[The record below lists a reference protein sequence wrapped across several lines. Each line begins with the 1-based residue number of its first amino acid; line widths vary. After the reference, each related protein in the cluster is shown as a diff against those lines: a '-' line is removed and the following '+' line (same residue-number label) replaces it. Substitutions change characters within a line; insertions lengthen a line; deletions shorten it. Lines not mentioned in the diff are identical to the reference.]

1 MKNGAAALIFN
12 ALFLLFVLAPIAI
25 VCAVSFTPLGY
36 LSLPTT
42 GVSLRWFRALA
53 ANQDFIEAFK
63 MSLWLG
69 CISASCAVCL
79 FVPAAFAIV
88 RYKFAG
94 KGGLLALFQA
104 PFTVPTVVLG
114 IAFLRFFTDV
124 GLGGTFVALLG
135 SHVVVVAPFC
145 LRILISTMKGLDVT
159 VERAAASL
167 GANSI
172 IIFWRII
179 LPVILPGVVSS
190 WILAFITSFD
200 ELTMSSFVAAP
211 GTTTL
216 PLRLFLYIQDNIDPL
231 IAAASASLIAMTAL
245 LLIVLNQIY
254 GIDRLLAGD
263 SRQ

>member
-1 MKNGAAALIFN
+1 MKNGTTALIFN

-25 VCAVSFTPLGY
+25 VCAVSLTPLGY
-36 LSLPTT
+36 LSLPST
-42 GVSLRWFRALA
+42 GLSLRWFRALA
-53 ANQDFIEAFK
+53 ANRDFIEAFK

-69 CISASCAVCL
+69 CISATCTIFL

-88 RYKFAG
+88 RFKFAG
-94 KGGLLALFQA
+94 REGLLALFQA

-114 IAFLRFFTDV
+114 IAFLRFFSDV
-124 GLGGTFVALLG
+124 GLSGTFFALLI
-135 SHVVVVAPFC
+135 SHVVVVAPFA
-145 LRILISTMKGLDVT
+145 LRILVSTMSGLDVT
-159 VERAAASL
+159 VERAATSL
-167 GANSI
+167 GADPFT
-172 IIFWRII
+172 IFWRII
-179 LPVILPGVVSS
+179 LPAILPGVVSS

-200 ELTMSSFVAAP
+200 ELTMTSFVAAP

-245 LLIVLNQIY
+245 LLIVLDRIY